1 MTTLISID
9 PGKASGVAQ
18 FRDGVLC
25 ACDIYEIA
33 KNEICLFSLDVLV
46 IEIPQVYPVRAWK
59 GDPNDLIEVARIAG
73 VWEGLFTSHNYRH
86 MPTSIIDVVHVRPHE
101 WKGNRPKDVDNAYT
115 LSKLT
120 DAERAVIDKAQ
131 IPKSK
136 LHNAIDAVGI
146 GLWYLNRR

>member
-18 FRDGVLC
+18 FEDRVL
-25 ACDIYEIA
+25 
-33 KNEICLFSLDVLV
+33 KRVFLLDNLPVSFFADTLV

-73 VWEGLFTSHNYRH
+73 YWEGLIAACTRVL
-86 MPTSIIDVVHVRPHE
+86 DVVHVRPHD
-101 WKGNRPKDVDNAYT
+101 WKGNRPKEIDNAYT

-120 DAERAVIDKAQ
+120 DAERAVIDGAQ